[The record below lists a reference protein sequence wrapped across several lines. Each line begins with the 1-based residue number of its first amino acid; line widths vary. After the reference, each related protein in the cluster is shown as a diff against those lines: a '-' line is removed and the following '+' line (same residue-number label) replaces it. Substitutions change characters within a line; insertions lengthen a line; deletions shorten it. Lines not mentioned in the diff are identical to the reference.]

1 MKHTNEAS
9 LEPLSDKE
17 VNDFLERQRRAAED
31 SKWSTAK
38 IIEEIKKDTYAICK
52 LDMRISRKGW
62 VSYGCEIR
70 KGSPKGGKTVCWVD
84 QAGEGGSEFIH
95 INHKLFSKDELDKI
109 ENYIYENCESLWI
122 KNKIEEYLM
131 VNDLQTCSSDDPKVR
146 EYLDPYIKAFKA
158 RDIENMHVESLI
170 GWWTTTTAENK
181 YYSRSVKISVAEA

>member
-1 MKHTNEAS
+1 MKTIKTSKDLEA
-9 LEPLSDKE
+9 
-17 VNDFLERQRRAAED
+17 FLEGQRRAAED

-38 IIEEIKKDTYAICK
+38 TIEEIKKDTYTICK
-52 LDMRISRKGW
+52 IDSRMSRKGW

-70 KGSPKGGKTVCWVD
+70 KGSSRGKTVCWVD
-84 QAGEGGSEFIH
+84 QAGEGGSEFID

-122 KNKIEEYLM
+122 KNKIEEYLI

-181 YYSRSVKISVAEA
+181 YYSRSVKVSVAEA